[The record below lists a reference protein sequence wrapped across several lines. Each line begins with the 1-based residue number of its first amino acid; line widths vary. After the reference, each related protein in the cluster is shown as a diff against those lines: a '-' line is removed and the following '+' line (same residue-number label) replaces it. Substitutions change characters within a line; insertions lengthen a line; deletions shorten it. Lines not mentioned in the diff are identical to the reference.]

1 MIRDCQGTELK
12 PGNMIQVMLPQGV
25 IRGRITGL
33 REGGMVI
40 ADSSSS
46 AQRGV
51 TPDMVII
58 EQQIACIDSPPGQP
72 HGSLL
77 RIVDPETE
85 QIVKK
90 GH

>member
-58 EQQIACIDSPPGQP
+58 EQQIACIDSAPGQP

>member
-12 PGNMIQVMLPQGV
+12 PGNMIQVQLPQGV

-40 ADSSSS
+40 AEPTNPQ
-46 AQRGV
+46 QRGV

-58 EQQIACIDSPPGQP
+58 EQQVACVDAPPGQP

-77 RIVDPETE
+77 RILDPETE
-85 QIVKK
+85 TFAKK